1 MVRFVW
7 EFTARAGK
15 IKEFEDYHANSGPWA
30 TLFRK
35 NAGYHGTLLLRDI
48 ETPRRYLTIDRWESV
63 ASHLAMRER
72 FAKEYEDLDSA
83 GEVFTESER
92 RNGVFEEVPMREK

>member
-15 IKEFEDYHANSGPWA
+15 VKEFEDYYANSGPWA

-35 NAGYHGTLLLRDI
+35 NAGYHGTLLLRDT
-48 ETPRRYLTIDRWESV
+48 ETPRRYLTIDRWDSV
-63 ASHLAMRER
+63 ASHVAMRER
-72 FAKEYEDLDSA
+72 FAQ
-83 GEVFTESER
+83 
-92 RNGVFEEVPMREK
+92 GVRKLG